1 MTLGPPLAALCLL
14 AAAAPAFAAE
24 PAAADTER
32 HRSYIPAGWEVGDC
46 PASYGPH
53 AVLCGAINGGP
64 LKVDRHIPTVWVDA
78 PPTSCAETEKAL
90 LARWEGKMTVTR
102 RLTGRCGP
110 AGVPCTELRFK
121 DPRPVDPVGP
131 ISYIVCPA
139 SGPVELVQYA
149 VSAKVVDRFESVA
162 RAQMRWAPAR

>member
-1 MTLGPPLAALCLL
+1 MPPLHRLAQTLVLL
-14 AAAAPAFAAE
+14 AGGLVLAGGPGSS
-24 PAAADTER
+24 DLER
-32 HRSYIPAGWEVGDC
+32 RRSFVPAGWEVGDC
-46 PASYGPH
+46 PASYGRH
-53 AVLCGAINGGP
+53 AVLCGAIDSGP

-110 AGVPCTELRFK
+110 AGAPCTELRFK

-131 ISYIVCPA
+131 LTYLLCPA

-149 VSAKVVDRFESVA
+149 VSAKVIDQFEPVA
-162 RAQMRWAPAR
+162 RAQMRWTPGK